1 MLHSKLARCLSY
13 ALDCN
18 YKEEKEQKM
27 SVVAAILTVVVVG
40 LGFILIAPY
49 IGMAIDGF
57 RKLFRKN

>member
-1 MLHSKLARCLSY
+1 
-13 ALDCN
+13 
-18 YKEEKEQKM
+18 M
-27 SVVAAILTVVVVG
+27 SVVVAILTVVVVG